1 MPTAAAIYC
10 RISDD
15 RDGSAAG
22 VKRQQADC
30 LALAER
36 RGWPVA
42 EVFVD
47 NDASAYNGKPR
58 PEYRRMLEGLKRG
71 EVDAVVVW
79 HLDRLHRRPAELEE
93 FFEVCDAAGVK
104 ALASVTGDVD
114 LSTHD
119 GRFMARILGAVA
131 RKESD
136 DKSRR
141 TRRKHQELAEA
152 GAAVG
157 GGRPFGFNRDG
168 VTLTIKKDEALL
180 IRYAV
185 DRILA
190 GDSIRS
196 IAADWNAVGMKSTRG
211 NPWTQSSVRRVL
223 MSHRIAGNRSMG
235 VDGPVV
241 ARGCFPAIVDEAT
254 HTRARAVL
262 ADPQRVTG
270 GFGPRQNLLTG
281 FLECSKCGGRMI
293 ARRGRNRRR
302 TYYCASGPQRFGCG
316 GTRVVAEPVE
326 ELVVRAVFKRL
337 DSPALAAALRET
349 PEYDDGLEEQIAG
362 DTAAMEQLARDHYVD
377 RLIGRAEFM
386 AARSA
391 LEARLEAATRR
402 RQRERGMNA
411 LAGFEPGSG
420 SGALSARWD
429 GLSLDRKRAVIGALL
444 DRVVVGPGRP
454 GRSSFDETRV
464 HPPFGPVWKV

>member
-1 MPTAAAIYC
+1 MPKAAAVYC

-22 VKRQQADC
+22 VTRQQADC

-36 RGWPVA
+36 RAWPVA

-58 PEYRRMLEGLKRG
+58 PAYRRMLEGLKRG
-71 EVDAVVVW
+71 ELDAVVVW

-104 ALASVTGDVD
+104 HMASVTGDVD

-141 TRRKHQELAEA
+141 TRWKHQELAEA

-168 VTLTIKKDEALL
+168 VTLTVRKDEALL

-185 DRILA
+185 ERILA

-196 IAADWNAVGMKSTRG
+196 IAADWNAVGMKTTKG
-211 NPWTQSSVRRVL
+211 NAWTQSGLRRVL
-223 MSHRIAGNRSMG
+223 MAHRIAGNRSMG
-235 VDGPVV
+235 FDGPVV
-241 ARGCFPAIVDEAT
+241 ARGCFPAIVDEAA
-254 HTRARAVL
+254 HARMRAVL
-262 ADPQRVTG
+262 ADPQRTTG

-281 FLECSKCGGRMI
+281 FLECSKCGARLI
-293 ARRGRNRRR
+293 SRRGRNRTR
-302 TYYCASGPQRFGCG
+302 TYYCASGPQKFGCG
-316 GTRVVAEPVE
+316 GTRVVADPVE
-326 ELVVRAVFKRL
+326 ELIVRAVFARL
-337 DSPALAAALRET
+337 DSPAAAAALRET
-349 PEYDDGLEEQIAG
+349 PERDDTLDDQIAQ
-362 DTAAMEQLARDHYVD
+362 DTAALEQLARDHYVD
-377 RLIGRAEFM
+377 RNIGRAEFM
-386 AARSA
+386 AARA
-391 LEARLEAATRR
+391 PLEARLEAATRR

-411 LAGFEPGSG
+411 LAGFESG
-420 SGALSARWD
+420 SGALGTRWD
-429 GLSLDRKRAVIGALL
+429 ELSLDRKRAIIGALI
-444 DRVVVGPGRP
+444 DRIVVGPGRP
-454 GRSSFDETRV
+454 GWSFDEGRLA
-464 HPPFGPVWKV
+464 PPFGPVWKV